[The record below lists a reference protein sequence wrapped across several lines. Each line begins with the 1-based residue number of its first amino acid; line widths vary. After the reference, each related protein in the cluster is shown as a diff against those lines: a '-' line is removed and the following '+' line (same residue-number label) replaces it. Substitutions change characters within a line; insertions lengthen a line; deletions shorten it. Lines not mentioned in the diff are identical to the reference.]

1 MLPVKKIAVLRAN
14 ALGDYIFATPALNA
28 LRETFPNAE
37 IVYLGR
43 ILHKELL
50 SNRPGPV
57 DRVIVVPSY
66 PGISAAEGTQPD
78 AAELDRFFGE
88 MQKEQFDIAIQI
100 HGGGKNSNP
109 FLLRLGAK
117 KTVGLKTPDA
127 AELDITVPYIIYF
140 SEILR
145 NLEVVSKIGARPK
158 SIETSISVTEKDIE
172 EANEILH
179 NPDGK
184 PLAFIQ
190 PGASDIRRQWP
201 PENFARVCDFLV
213 EQGMHVCI
221 SGAEFEKP
229 IAEKIVA
236 LMMYKN
242 EVQNICARIS
252 LSGLVGVISKA
263 DLVISNDTG
272 PLHVAY
278 ALKKPAV
285 GIYWVGNMING
296 TPVTAGLAQPLLSWT
311 LNCPL
316 CGLSTTEFDSI
327 RSTCD
332 HKTSFVAEVTIE
344 QVIKAATELIGWY
357 VEGLKQV
364 V

>member
-1 MLPVKKIAVLRAN
+1 MEVKKIAVLRAN
-14 ALGDYIFATPALNA
+14 ALGDFIFATPALQA
-28 LRETFPNAE
+28 LRETFVDAE

-43 ILHKELL
+43 PLHKELL
-50 SNRPGPV
+50 TNRPGPV
-57 DRVIVVPSY
+57 DRVIVVPEY
-66 PGISAAEGTQPD
+66 PGISAAEGSQPD
-78 AAELDRFFGE
+78 AEELNKFFAE
-88 MQKEQFDIAIQI
+88 MQKEQFDIAIQM

-109 FLLRLGAK
+109 FLLKLGAK

-127 AELDITVPYIIYF
+127 AELDISVPYIIYF

-145 NLEVVSKIGARPK
+145 NLEVVSKTGARPK
-158 SIETSISVTEKDIE
+158 SIETSIAVIERDLE
-172 EANEILH
+172 EANKILH
-179 NPDGK
+179 NPENK

-201 PENFARVCDFLV
+201 PENFAHICDFLI
-213 EQGMHVCI
+213 EQGMHVVV
-221 SGAEFEKP
+221 SGAEFEIP
-229 IAEKIVA
+229 IAEKIVS

-242 EVQNICARIS
+242 EVQNICAKIS
-252 LSGLVGVISKA
+252 LSGLIGVVSKA

-296 TPVTAGLAQPLLSWT
+296 TPVTASLSRPLLSWT

-316 CGLSTTEFDSI
+316 CGLSTTDFDHT

-332 HKTSFVAEVTIE
+332 HKTSFVADVTIE
-344 QVIKAATELIGWY
+344 QVKSAATELIGWY